1 MLRRDRYSQ
10 GMRPYRS
17 RSDSME
23 NNMKQSLKV
32 SPQPPNALVVPG
44 VLGLVMMPGWL
55 QTLGDRIA
63 VASLRA
69 SQAR

>member
-1 MLRRDRYSQ
+1 
-10 GMRPYRS
+10 
-17 RSDSME
+17 ME
-23 NNMKQSLKV
+23 NNMNQSRKV
-32 SPQPPNALVVPG
+32 SSQPPSALVPG

-63 VASLRA
+63 VASVRA